1 MMGSKAWTWSVHSG
15 GRYSYLIPCSDVSE
29 EGLGAVC
36 LSCGFLHLL
45 ISLLIEMFVF
55 IYSISNS
62 CVATKKVSLELG
74 TKGLTSSG

>member
-1 MMGSKAWTWSVHSG
+1 MHSG
-15 GRYSYLIPCSDVSE
+15 GRYSYLIPWSDVSE

-45 ISLLIEMFVF
+45 ISVLIEMFVF

-62 CVATKKVSLELG
+62 CVAAEKVSLELG
-74 TKGLTSSG
+74 VKGLTSSGSVLVFFLV